1 MSPIPVYLD
10 NAATSWPKPPAV
22 ATAMADFLAGF
33 AGNPGRGGHR
43 FAREAAVPLEA
54 CRESLA
60 AMIGAPEAV
69 RVVLTHGCTDAVNQ
83 AIHGVLRAA
92 VRCFSAG
99 RPHVVCSSVEHNAVL
114 RTLGCYVETDEIDLT
129 TVGCD
134 GTGLTDPDEF
144 LAACGPRTVLT
155 CLSHAS
161 NATGTLQP
169 VGVIGR
175 GLRHRAP
182 MAQFLV
188 DAAQTL
194 GHVPVDVLADEID
207 LLSIAGHKGLL
218 GPTGTGALYVGPRV
232 WPDDPAER
240 RFFCERRGGTGAI
253 ASGLHMPAEL
263 PDALEAGTT
272 NAVGFAGL
280 RAAMGCS
287 LPDRHA
293 HEIRMTAMAI
303 DGLTAIP
310 GVTLYGPGAMH
321 GRTPVVL
328 FNARGVPAR
337 ELACELDARFGV
349 AARGGTHCAPLLH
362 NAIGTGTGGAV
373 RISPGFATTAEELG
387 VFLAGVDALARSG
400 VR

>member
-1 MSPIPVYLD
+1 MPPSPVYLD

-22 ATAMADFLAGF
+22 AEAMSGFLAGF

-43 FAREAAVPLEA
+43 FARDAALPLEA
-54 CRESLA
+54 CREALA
-60 AMIGAPEAV
+60 SMIGAVEKI

-83 AIHGVLRAA
+83 AVHGVLRAA
-92 VRCFSAG
+92 VRCSNSG
-99 RPHVVCSSVEHNAVL
+99 RPHVVCSSIEHNAVL

-144 LAACGPRTVLT
+144 LEACGPRTVLA

-175 GLRHRAP
+175 GLGGRAP

-194 GHVPVDVLADEID
+194 GHVPVDVRADGID

-232 WPDDPAER
+232 WPEDPDQR

-253 ASGLHMPAEL
+253 ASGLQMPAEL

-280 RAAMGCS
+280 LAGIGAP
-287 LPDRHA
+287 LPGRHA
-293 HEIRMTAMAI
+293 HEMRMTALAL
-303 DGLTAIP
+303 DGLASIP
-310 GVTLYGPGAMH
+310 GVTLYGPGGGL

-328 FNARGVPAR
+328 FNVSGIPAR
-337 ELACELDARFGV
+337 ELACELDTRFGV
-349 AARGGTHCAPLLH
+349 AVRGGTHCAPLLH
-362 NAIGTGTGGAV
+362 KAIGTGAGGAV
-373 RISPGFATTAEELG
+373 RISPGFATTDEELG
-387 VFLAGVDALARSG
+387 ALLASVDALARSA